1 MGRAGE
7 AKRRRIE
14 GLFLYLEISRTG
26 PYSDTSARL
35 SPASAGRGG
44 PLDVLLNSPNG
55 VVFRVTYMEY
65 IKRFLFSPNLIWIF
79 LHRSF
84 SWIMHHTYFT
94 L

>member
-65 IKRFLFSPNLIWIF
+65 KKDFSLLN
-79 LHRSF
+79 
-84 SWIMHHTYFT
+84 T
-94 L
+94 LLQI